1 MQALLE
7 AVLVSLSLKFLFFVN
22 KQMFFLTGKVL

>member
-7 AVLVSLSLKFLFFVN
+7 AVLVSLSLRFLFSVN
-22 KQMFFLTGKVL
+22 KQIFFLTGKVI